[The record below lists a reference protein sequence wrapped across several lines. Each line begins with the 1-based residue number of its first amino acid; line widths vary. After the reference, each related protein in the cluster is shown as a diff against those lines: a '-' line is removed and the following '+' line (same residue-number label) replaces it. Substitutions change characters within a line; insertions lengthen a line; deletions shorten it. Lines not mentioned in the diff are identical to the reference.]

1 MVSLRVENVKVM
13 RSIFLG
19 AAVFA
24 FVAGRADAQT
34 APPDNS
40 WRWSVN
46 ANIFAGL
53 NYQYRRFTDFGT
65 VESQNWFMATGAR
78 PLGRGQ
84 LTIHTMLSLEPF
96 TLRKLGSPQAFQ
108 TGETFNNAPLID
120 YQHPH
125 DLFNALSAEYER
137 PVGMWTL
144 KATAAAVGAPALGPP
159 PFMHRPS
166 AAENP
171 QSPLAH
177 HHLDSVHITP
187 GVLTLGLSQAG
198 IGVGGSLFQGRE
210 PDERRT
216 DIDFGR
222 LDSWSVRGTWSSGP
236 WSAQFS
242 GAQVNEPDP
251 LNPGD
256 MTRLMASVSHTRT
269 GPISTALFAAWGHNR
284 ESHGP
289 SNAWLFESS
298 ISWLERNHLYSRAEL
313 VGKELPHTHAGAL
326 QPGHD
331 LMNVGAFTLGYTRD
345 FFDKASGR
353 IGIGGDATMYYVPHE
368 LQESYGAPLSF
379 HLFVRYRFSAPAAAA
394 DAPHH

>member
-1 MVSLRVENVKVM
+1 MLKNVKAM
-13 RSIFLG
+13 RAIFLVI
-19 AAVFA
+19 AAVA
-24 FVAGRADAQT
+24 FVAAHADAQT
-34 APPDNS
+34 NPSSNG
-40 WRWSVN
+40 WQWSVN
-46 ANIFAGL
+46 GNIFAGL
-53 NYQYRRFTDFGT
+53 NYQHRRFTDFRT
-65 VESQNWFMATGAR
+65 VESQNWFMGTGER

-84 LTIHTMLSLEPF
+84 LTIHAMLSLEPF
-96 TLRKLGSPQAFQ
+96 TLKKLGSPQAFQ

-125 DLFNALSAEYER
+125 DLFTALSAAYAR
-137 PVGMWTL
+137 PVGAWTL

-177 HHLDSVHITP
+177 HHLDSVHITL
-187 GVLTLGLSQAG
+187 GALTLGVSRAG
-198 IGVGGSLFQGRE
+198 IGVDGSLFHGRE

-216 DIDFGR
+216 DIDFGG
-222 LDSWSVRGTWSSGP
+222 LDSWSVRGAWARGP
-236 WSAQFS
+236 WNAQLS
-242 GAQVNEPDP
+242 TAKVNEPDP

-256 MTRLMASVSHTRT
+256 MTRLMASVSHTRS

-284 ESHGP
+284 ESHGA
-289 SNAWLFESS
+289 SNALLFESN

-313 VGKELPHTHAGAL
+313 VGKELPRTHAGAS
-326 QPGHD
+326 QPAHQ

-345 FFDKASGR
+345 VFDKTLGR

-379 HLFVRYRFSAPAAAA
+379 HLFLRYRFRAPAAGSEA
-394 DAPHH
+394 HHH